1 MHTQTHWHVRMG
13 LWGIAVLS
21 LLLGCIPAEA
31 KGEKPGGGGS
41 QPPPVADLVLFNG
54 KVYTVDRSHTI
65 AQSVAIEDDE
75 IIYVGGHGG
84 LQQYLGPN
92 TKYVNL
98 KGKLVLPGFVDS
110 HAHPLWSAHALANYV
125 IADPFSA
132 SGTLDEIAAYV
143 ADNPDRTFF
152 EIGGYQKST
161 FITQT
166 GSAPTKEDLDAVESD
181 RPIIVVD
188 VWGHSAWVNSAAL
201 ELANITA
208 DTPDPVDGVIQR
220 DESGEPTGQ
229 LLEYA
234 YGLVTRALPAPGQE
248 ATIEAFI
255 DRQSYFSEQGVTTVH
270 EMASSFS
277 VPPQMSHLQAANTM
291 AENGQLDLRL
301 LVSFAL
307 DPSVGN
313 PSEQL
318 DEFFALSDSF
328 PPSDVFRVRSV
339 KFFVDGTL
347 EEFTG
352 LTLDPYLCLSE
363 LTLLLDCEPGGHGL
377 DFWGDAGIDLAPLF
391 RKVSRNG
398 YQINAHA
405 IGDAAVRKALDD
417 LERARV
423 DPELR
428 PSLEHVQM
436 ATQSDIERMAA
447 RGVTVNASPYWMA
460 LDDFSA
466 LFYIPG
472 LGFDVAYS
480 DTYPLQ
486 SLIESG
492 VNVTAASDGDLDSMF
507 QIYTGMTRLYPPRVY
522 SQWYCCFPTGQ
533 PGGFNALYP
542 YTPDLD
548 AVFTIDDYDLEHN
561 SVQHISTL
569 PPFSERVGSIETMIE
584 VLTINGAKAKLMGD
598 IIGSLEVGKKAD
610 LVIMDTDIV
619 SAGNRFEI
627 SRDLAHLEPVANAS
641 VLMTIFDGRVV
652 YRRGTGAAV
661 KLEPK
666 PTPFSDIE

>member
-1 MHTQTHWHVRMG
+1 MHTWILWLIRTRF
-13 LWGIAVLS
+13 WGIAVLA
-21 LLLGCIPAEA
+21 LLLGGIAAEA
-31 KGEKPGGGGS
+31 RGQE
-41 QPPPVADLVLFNG
+41 PPPAADLVLFNG
-54 KVYTVDRSHTI
+54 RVYTVDQSHSV
-65 AQSVAIEDDE
+65 AQSLAIKNDE
-75 IIYVGGHGG
+75 IIYVGGHDG
-84 LQQYLGPN
+84 LQQHLGPN
-92 TKYVNL
+92 TTYVNL
-98 KGKLVLPGFVDS
+98 RGKMVLPGFVDS
-110 HAHPLWSAHALANYV
+110 HAHPLWDAHASANYV
-125 IADPFSA
+125 IANPYSA
-132 SGTLDEIAAYV
+132 SGMLDEIAAYI

-152 EIGGYQKST
+152 EIGGYMKAT
-161 FITQT
+161 FITET
-166 GSAPTKEDLDAVESD
+166 GAAPTKEDLDAIERE
-181 RPIIVVD
+181 RPIIAVD
-188 VWGHSAWVNSAAL
+188 LWGHSAWVNSAAL

-220 DESGEPTGQ
+220 DENGEPTGQ

-234 YGLVTRALPAPGQE
+234 YGLVIRALPLPDQE
-248 ATIEAFI
+248 ATIEAFVN
-255 DRQSYFSEQGVTTVH
+255 RQSYFHEQGVTTVQ
-270 EMASSFS
+270 EMTSSFS
-277 VPPQMSHLQAANTM
+277 VAPQMSHLLAANTM

-301 LVSFAL
+301 LVSFAP

-313 PSEQL
+313 ADEQL

-328 PPSDVFRVRSV
+328 TQSDVFRTRSV
-339 KFFVDGTL
+339 KFFIDGTL

-377 DFWGDAGIDLAPLF
+377 DFWGDAGIDLVPLF
-391 RKVSRNG
+391 RKINRNG
-398 YQINAHA
+398 YQVNAHA

-417 LERARV
+417 LETAHV

-436 ATQSDIERMAA
+436 ATPFDIERMAE

-472 LGFDVAYS
+472 LGFDVAYNN
-480 DTYPLQ
+480 TYPLQ
-486 SLIESG
+486 SLVDAG
-492 VNVTAASDGDLDSMF
+492 VNVTAASDGVFDAMF
-507 QIYTGMTRLYPPRVY
+507 QIYTGMTRLYPPRIY
-522 SQWYCCFPTGQ
+522 SLWYCCYATGQ

-548 AVFTIDDYDLEHN
+548 AVFTIDDYDLENN
-561 SVQHISTL
+561 SVQPISTL
-569 PPFSERVGSIETMIE
+569 PPFTERVGAIETMIE
-584 VLTINGAKAKLMGD
+584 MLTINAAKAKLMDD

-619 SAGNRFEI
+619 SAGNQFEI
-627 SRDLAHLEPVANAS
+627 SRDLADLEPVANAS

-652 YRRGTGAAV
+652 YERGTGAVV

-666 PTPFSDIE
+666 PNPPRDIE

>member
-1 MHTQTHWHVRMG
+1 MNTLWLFRTS
-13 LWGIAVLS
+13 LWGIGVLA
-21 LLLGCIPAEA
+21 LLLGGIAVET
-31 KGEKPGGGGS
+31 KGQASGGEGS
-41 QPPPVADLVLFNG
+41 QPPPAADLVLFNG
-54 KVYTVDRSHTI
+54 KVYTVDSSHSV
-65 AQSVAIEDDE
+65 AQSLAIKDDE
-75 IIYVGGHGG
+75 IIYVGTHSG
-84 LQQYLGPN
+84 LQQHLGPD
-92 TKYVNL
+92 TTYVNL
-98 KGKLVLPGFVDS
+98 RGKLVLPGFVDS
-110 HAHPLWSAHALANYV
+110 HAHPLWAAHALANYV

-132 SGTLDEIAAYV
+132 SGTLAEIAAYI
-143 ADNPDRTFF
+143 ADNPERTFF
-152 EIGGYQKST
+152 EIGGYQKAT
-161 FITQT
+161 FITET
-166 GSAPTKEDLDAVESD
+166 GSAPTKEDLDAIESE

-201 ELANITA
+201 ALANITA
-208 DTPDPVDGVIQR
+208 DTPDPVNGVIQR
-220 DESGEPTGQ
+220 DENGEPTGQ

-234 YGLVTRALPAPGQE
+234 YGLVTRALPLPDQE

-277 VPPQMSHLQAANTM
+277 VPPQMSHLMAANTM
-291 AENGQLDLRL
+291 AEGGQLNLRL
-301 LVSFAL
+301 LVSFAT

-313 PSEQL
+313 VIEQL

-328 PPSDVFRVRSV
+328 DQSDVFRTRSV
-339 KFFVDGTL
+339 KFFIDGTL

-352 LTLDPYLCLSE
+352 LTQDPYLCLNE
-363 LTLLLDCEPGGHGL
+363 LSLLLDCEPGSNGL

-391 RKVSRNG
+391 GKVSRKG

-405 IGDAAVRKALDD
+405 IGDAAVGKTLDG
-417 LERARV
+417 LEKARV
-423 DPELR
+423 DPDLR

-436 ATQSDIERMAA
+436 ATQSDIERMAE

-460 LDDFSA
+460 LDDFYA

-472 LGFDVAYS
+472 LGFDVAYN

-486 SLIESG
+486 SLVGSG
-492 VNVTAASDGDLDSMF
+492 VNVTAASDGFLDSMF
-507 QIYTGMTRLYPPRVY
+507 QIYTGMTRLYPPRIY
-522 SQWYCCFPTGQ
+522 SLWYCCFPTGQ

-548 AVFTIDDYDLEHN
+548 AVFTIDDYDLEGN

-569 PPFSERVGSIETMIE
+569 PPFDERVGAIETMIE
-584 VLTINGAKAKLMGD
+584 VLTINGAKAKLMDD

-627 SRDLAHLEPVANAS
+627 SRDLADLEPVANAS

-661 KLEPK
+661 RLEPK
-666 PTPFSDIE
+666 PTPWSDIQ